1 MCATLRGVVF
11 RAVGNAVSHS
21 RWTKLIRFAEPG
33 VPIERSELADAVSAL
48 CAEGNDALSPSEMAM
63 AYEILG
69 RLYPRI
75 ELAVR
80 RRLAGVMANRPD
92 APPGLVTLIAN
103 DSIEIA
109 HPVLMSSPALDDN
122 DLEQVITSRG
132 NAHRLAICQRPE
144 VSVRISDI
152 LLTFDDDSICLA
164 LVRNPGARFSE
175 KGALSLL
182 ERAEHLAALRLPLVS
197 RHILPARLIAVMVHW
212 ADDAVRSALFDTYG
226 EELPADIK
234 DALRRAV
241 RDVRK
246 ETEASE
252 THMIEAFLSSGVEA
266 MINAIRSGKMSQAE
280 AEVARLLR
288 LPDFAASRVLYGAEG
303 EGLAV
308 LCRSNGVS
316 MPLFKELYSRLNG
329 ISPFGHCQP
338 SRLFSSAMDFF
349 SHLSAR
355 EADVILD
362 RWRQNPEHMASA
374 SRFQPPSPG
383 LPSAS

>member
-1 MCATLRGVVF
+1 MCVRLHDVVF
-11 RAVGNAVSHS
+11 RVVGNTVNHS

-33 VPIERSELADAVSAL
+33 VPIERGELADAVSAL
-48 CAEGNDALSPSEMAM
+48 CAEGDEALSPSEMAM

-80 RRLAGVMANRPD
+80 RRLADAIASRPD
-92 APPGLVTLIAN
+92 APPGLVALIAN

-109 HPVLMSSPALDDN
+109 HPVLLSSPTLDDN
-122 DLEQVITSRG
+122 DLEQVITSQG

-152 LLTFDDDSICLA
+152 LLTFDDDTICLA

-175 KGALSLL
+175 NGALSLL
-182 ERAEHLAALRLPLVS
+182 KRAEHLAALRLPLVS

-212 ADDAVRSALFDTYG
+212 ADDAVRSALFETYG
-226 EELPADIK
+226 DELPPDIK

-266 MINAIRSGKMSQAE
+266 MINAIRSGKMPQAE
-280 AEVARLLR
+280 AEVARLSR
-288 LPDFAASRVLYGAEG
+288 LPGFAASRVLYGADG

-308 LCRSNGVS
+308 LCRSHGVS
-316 MPLFKELYSRLNG
+316 MPLFRELYSRLNG

-355 EADVILD
+355 EADAILD
-362 RWRQNPEHMASA
+362 RWRRNPEHVVSTPSA
-374 SRFQPPSPG
+374 QPPSPG